1 MHLHLRGNRGRM
13 RIAITGAS
21 GNVGSALVRRLRRD
35 GHELVGIVR
44 RPPAGDDGVEWHAA
58 DLTTDASDG
67 VLREAFAGADAVVH
81 LAWGFQPTHRV
92 DHLEALGVGGTRR
105 VVRTA
110 VELRVPHL
118 VHQSSIGAYS
128 PRRDSAPVDEEFPTD
143 GIPSSPYSR
152 HKVAAERL
160 LDDVEREQDGTTIT
174 RMRPG
179 IIGQRQAGSALLRYG
194 VPVLVPARLVRA
206 VPVLP
211 LDRGIV
217 VPLVHA
223 DDVAGAIA
231 AALDAR
237 VPGPFNL
244 AAGTVGVD
252 DVADALGARHVHVPA
267 RILRAAVSASWH
279 LRLQQVDPGWLDLA
293 RLVPALDT
301 TRALGEL
308 GWIPRKP
315 ARQVLDEV
323 VDGLA
328 SADSGDTPVLR
339 ARSVPR
345 ELARLLDRGPVSRRR
360 HP

>member
-1 MHLHLRGNRGRM
+1 M

-21 GNVGSALVRRLRRD
+21 GNVGAALVRRLQED
-35 GHELVGIVR
+35 GHELIGIVR
-44 RPPAGDDGVEWHAA
+44 RPPDDDRLEWRAA
-58 DLTTDASDG
+58 DLTRASSEQ
-67 VLREAFAGADAVVH
+67 VLADAFAGVDAVVH

-92 DHLEALGVGGTRR
+92 SYLEALGVGGTER
-105 VVRTA
+105 VVRAA
-110 VELRVPHL
+110 VEQRVPHL

-128 PRRDSAPVDEEFPTD
+128 PRRDAEPVDEDYPTH

-152 HKVAAERL
+152 HKVAAERI
-160 LDDVEREQDGTTIT
+160 LDDVERAQDATTIT

-211 LDRGIV
+211 LDRTIV

-223 DDVAGAIA
+223 DDVAEAIA

-237 VPGPFNL
+237 VPGAFNL
-244 AAGTVGVD
+244 AAGTVDVD
-252 DVADALGARHVHVPA
+252 DVADSLGARHVHVPA
-267 RILRAAVSASWH
+267 GVLRTAVSTAWH

-301 TRALGEL
+301 TRAAREL
-308 GWIPRKP
+308 GWAPQHP
-315 ARQVLDEV
+315 AKAVLDEV
-323 VDGLA
+323 VDGIA
-328 SADSGDTPVLR
+328 SASSGSTAVLR
-339 ARSVPR
+339 ARSVPG
-345 ELARLLDRGPVSRRR
+345 EVARLLDRGPVSWRRR
-360 HP
+360 P

>member
-1 MHLHLRGNRGRM
+1 M

-21 GNVGSALVRRLRRD
+21 GNVGSALVRRLQRD

-44 RPPAGDDGVEWHAA
+44 RPPDDDGVEWHAA
-58 DLTTDASDG
+58 DLTTDTSDEA
-67 VLREAFAGADAVVH
+67 LRQAFAGADAVVH

-92 DHLEALGVGGTRR
+92 AYLEALGIGGTQR

-110 VELRVPHL
+110 LEQRVPHL
-118 VHQSSIGAYS
+118 VHQSSIGVYS
-128 PRRDSAPVDEEFPTD
+128 PRRDAVPVDEDYPTH

-160 LDDVEREQDGTTIT
+160 LDDVEREQHGTTIT

-194 VPVLVPARLVRA
+194 VPALVPARLVRA

-211 LDRGIV
+211 LDRAIV

-223 DDVAGAIA
+223 DDVAEAIA
-231 AALDAR
+231 ASLAAR

-244 AAGTVGVD
+244 AAGTVGVH
-252 DVADALGARHVHVPA
+252 DVAEALGARHVHVPA
-267 RILRAAVSASWH
+267 GVLRTAVSAGWH

-301 TRALGEL
+301 SRAASEL
-308 GWIPRKP
+308 GWVPRKP

-323 VDGLA
+323 VAGLA
-328 SADSGDTPVLR
+328 SADAGDTPVLR
-339 ARSVPR
+339 PRSVPR

-360 HP
+360 QP

>member
-1 MHLHLRGNRGRM
+1 M

-21 GNVGSALVRRLRRD
+21 GNVGSALVRRLQRD

-44 RPPAGDDGVEWHAA
+44 RPPEDDGVEWYAA
-58 DLTTDASDG
+58 DLTSDTSDE

-92 DHLEALGVGGTRR
+92 SYLEALGVGGTRR

-110 VELRVPHL
+110 VERRVPHM

-128 PRRDSAPVDEEFPTD
+128 PRRDSAAVTEDHPTH

-152 HKVAAERL
+152 HKVAAERI
-160 LDDVEREQDGTTIT
+160 LDDVEREQDSTTIT

-194 VPVLVPARLVRA
+194 VPLLVPARLVRA

-211 LDRGIV
+211 LDRDIV

-223 DDVAGAIA
+223 DDVAEAIA
-231 AALDAR
+231 ASLEAR
-237 VPGPFNL
+237 VSGPFNL

-252 DVADALGARHVHVPA
+252 DIADALGARHVHVPA
-267 RILRAAVSASWH
+267 GVLRAAVSAGWH

-301 TRALGEL
+301 TRAAREL
-308 GWIPRKP
+308 GWVPRRA

-323 VDGLA
+323 VEGLA
-328 SADSGDTPVLR
+328 SADAGDTPVLR
-339 ARSVPR
+339 RRSVPR
-345 ELARLLDRGPVSRRR
+345 EVTRLLDRGPVSRRR

>member
-1 MHLHLRGNRGRM
+1 MRRAPTGNRRRM

-44 RPPAGDDGVEWHAA
+44 RPPEDDSVEWHAA
-58 DLTTDASDG
+58 DLTTRASED
-67 VLREAFAGADAVVH
+67 VLRAAFAGADAVVH

-92 DHLEALGVGGTRR
+92 DYLEALGVGGTRR

-110 VELRVPHL
+110 LERRVPHL

-128 PRRDSAPVDEEFPTD
+128 PRRDAAPVDEDYPTG

-152 HKVAAERL
+152 HKVAAERI
-160 LDDVEREQDGTTIT
+160 LDAVEREQDRTTIT

-179 IIGQRQAGSALLRYG
+179 IIGQREAGSALLRYG
-194 VPVLVPARLVRA
+194 VPLLVPARLVRA

-211 LDRGIV
+211 LDRNV
-217 VPLVHA
+217 VLPLVHA
-223 DDVAGAIA
+223 DDVAEAIA

-237 VPGPFNL
+237 VSGPFNL

-252 DVADALGARHVHVPA
+252 DVADALGARHVQVPA
-267 RILRAAVSASWH
+267 GVLRAAASAAWH

-301 TRALGEL
+301 TRAVTEL
-308 GWIPRKP
+308 GWRPGKP
-315 ARQVLDEV
+315 AREVLEEV
-323 VDGLA
+323 VAGLA

-345 ELARLLDRGPVSRRR
+345 EVVRLLERGPVSRRR